1 MKPLEG
7 IKVLEFCQVLAGPFC
22 GMLLS
27 DLGAEVVKLERPPLG
42 DSSRYNAPGEEG
54 VSGGYSFR
62 NKGKKSVL
70 MDLSDERQR
79 GLFYEMV
86 KDYDVVLENYKPGTM
101 EKFNC
106 GYDVLKKIKP
116 DLIFASLSMPDLHK

>member
-79 GLFYEMV
+79 GLFNEMV
-86 KDYDVVLENYKPGTM
+86 KDYDVVLEN
-101 EKFNC
+101 
-106 GYDVLKKIKP
+106 L
-116 DLIFASLSMPDLHK
+116 